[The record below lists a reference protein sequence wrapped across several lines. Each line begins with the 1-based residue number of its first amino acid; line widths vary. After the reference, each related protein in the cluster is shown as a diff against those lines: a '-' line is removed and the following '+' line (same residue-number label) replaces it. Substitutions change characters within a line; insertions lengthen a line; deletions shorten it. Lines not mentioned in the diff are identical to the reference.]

1 MFVPLRRKVF
11 ELNFKIDNWNSP
23 RIDVLATSTKTFGR
37 LMKLSNAMQMDL
49 QFVRVKFETVSYTF
63 LIRLF

>member
-1 MFVPLRRKVF
+1 MRRKVF

-23 RIDVLATSTKTFGR
+23 CIDVLATLTKTFGR

-63 LIRLF
+63 IIRLF